1 VTGGF
6 GVLAGR
12 PTVQPAGVPPSEDEQ
27 HSQNALGQPEDAPA
41 DTRPDNPPAEDHSNQ
56 SAAPQ
61 SHNIA
66 TVTDVAAVSSVVG
79 ANQPMTEDAAAQE
92 AADVAPAEQAIT
104 SKAEP
109 GDPVG
114 IPGTVD
120 APAAEAAP
128 VDVPT
133 RLTDEERRLLDWHW
147 ANLEYGCSA
156 RLSQVSLAHWNQDEA
171 WGGFGGPHC
180 MVKGGYSGLM
190 EPLAA
195 SLDIRQGVAIS
206 QIAYDKETVKVTSTS
221 GAHPDHMQAA
231 NTIKLRY
238 VYANAFVVFILSK
251 QRGQP
256 FSICLWCRQSEHQNL
271 FKSCCI
277 AVLHQLC
284 HHCLVSTK
292 TQFKMLKEAAAI
304 LTVAHLDREFYFAN
318 AAVP

>member
-1 VTGGF
+1 
-6 GVLAGR
+6 
-12 PTVQPAGVPPSEDEQ
+12 VQPAGVPPSEGQQ
-27 HSQNALGQPEDAPA
+27 HSRNASGQPEDAPA

-56 SAAPQ
+56 SAATQ

-66 TVTDVAAVSSVVG
+66 TVTDIAAVSSVVG

-114 IPGTVD
+114 VPGTID

-133 RLTDEERRLLDWHW
+133 CLTDEERRLLDWHW

-206 QIAYDKETVKVTSTS
+206 QIAYDKETVKVKSTS
-221 GAHPDHMQAA
+221 GAHPDYFEQRTPSSWATRTQWQISFSLFQSKETSHFP
-231 NTIKLRY
+231 Y
-238 VYANAFVVFILSK
+238 VCGAVRMSTRDF
-251 QRGQP
+251 
-256 FSICLWCRQSEHQNL
+256 QSLLHCCVASAHLL
-271 FKSCCI
+271 F
-277 AVLHQLC
+277 
-284 HHCLVSTK
+284 HHCLETK
-292 TQFKMLKEAAAI
+292 CLRAQQQSWQLRPYM
-304 LTVAHLDREFYFAN
+304 REGNDCICQAN
-318 AAVP
+318 

>member
-1 VTGGF
+1 M
-6 GVLAGR
+6 
-12 PTVQPAGVPPSEDEQ
+12 QPAGALPSEGQQ

-41 DTRPDNPPAEDHSNQ
+41 DTRPDNPPAEDDSNHN
-56 SAAPQ
+56 AAPQ

-66 TVTDVAAVSSVVG
+66 TVTDLAAVSSVVG

-104 SKAEP
+104 AKAEP

-114 IPGTVD
+114 VPGTID

-221 GAHPDHMQAA
+221 GAHPIYMQPA
-231 NTIKLRY
+231 NTIKLCHK
-238 VYANAFVVFILSK
+238 YANAFVIFIVSK
-251 QRGQP
+251 QEGQP
-256 FSICLWCRQSEHQNL
+256 YSTCLWCSENELHRLSN
-271 FKSCCI
+271 SCCI
-277 AVLHQLC
+277 AVLHQLSC
-284 HHCLVSTK
+284 SFTIVWCPMTPRAGRVLADCLRSQ
-292 TQFKMLKEAAAI
+292 QF
-304 LTVAHLDREFYFAN
+304 
-318 AAVP
+318 